1 MSADDPERT
10 WLDLYQR
17 HSRRDIVRLITR
29 LIRRADHLKRDG
41 AVPILNRRAQYENE
55 APIFQPHR
63 IGHGSQ
69 SIVGKF
75 GACSSNANKKRASN
89 APEKL
94 QYRH

>member
-1 MSADDPERT
+1 MSADDPKRT

-75 GACSSNANKKRASN
+75 GGAYFFLPGLKALRYLAT
-89 APEKL
+89 L
-94 QYRH
+94 DGR